1 MSFKPMLAS
10 HAELDKLNY
19 PVFVSP
25 KLDGVR
31 AVVIDGI
38 VYSRSLKPIPN
49 KFVQQCFGKPEYN
62 GLDGELIVGDPTDQ
76 HCFANTTS
84 GVMSEDGEPDVHYY
98 IFDSFKEPN
107 IYWHERFWFS
117 CIVNYGKTFLIRIV
131 PQVACFNEEQVLA
144 AEKNSLEKGYEGLVI
159 RDPNAPY
166 KFGRSTV
173 KEGYLLKLKRYLDSE
188 AKVIGWEPLLSNTNE
203 AKRNELGKLERS
215 NCKAGMVEQ
224 PLLGTIQVKD
234 LKTEVVFNIGSGFT
248 EEQRRTFY
256 NDPQLILGKIIKY
269 KYFPVGVK
277 ELPRHPVFLGIRDE
291 RDL

>member
-10 HAELDKLNY
+10 HADLDKLKF

-31 AVVIDGI
+31 AVVINHV

-49 KFVQQCFGKPEYN
+49 KYVQGLFRDCE
-62 GLDGELIVGDPTDQ
+62 GLDGELIVGSPTDP

-84 GVMSEDGEPDVHYY
+84 GIMSEEGYPDVCYYVFDNISEPDLTWV
-98 IFDSFKEPN
+98 N
-107 IYWHERFWFS
+107 RFWLGAMKWARDS
-117 CIVNYGKTFLIRIV
+117 VKIV
-131 PQVACFNEEQVLA
+131 PQKACFNKEEVLEQ
-144 AEKNSLEKGYEGLVI
+144 EKIFVDAGYEGLVI
-159 RDPNAPY
+159 RDPNAVY
-166 KFGRSTV
+166 KYGRSTV
-173 KEGYLLKLKRYLDSE
+173 KEGYLLKLKRYQDSE
-188 AKVIGWEPLLSNTNE
+188 AKVLSWEPLLSNTNE
-203 AKRNELGKLERS
+203 AKRNEIGKLERS
-215 NCKAGMVEQ
+215 NHKSGMVEK
-224 PLLGTIQVKD
+224 PLLGTILVKD
-234 LKTEVVFNIGSGFT
+234 LKTGVEFHIGSGFD

-256 NDPQLILGKIIKY
+256 NNPELICGKIIKY

>member
-10 HAELDKLNY
+10 HAELEKLNY

-31 AVVIDGI
+31 AVVIDGV

-62 GLDGELIVGDPTDQ
+62 GLDGELIVGSPTDP

-84 GVMSEDGEPDVHYY
+84 GVMSEEGTPDVHYY

-107 IYWHERFWFS
+107 IHWYERFWLDCMKLAS
-117 CIVNYGKTFLIRIV
+117 DKVIIVSQTPY
-131 PQVACFNEEQVLA
+131 FNEIQLLDK
-144 AEKNSLEKGYEGLVI
+144 EKEYVSAGYEGLVI

-173 KEGYLLKLKRYLDSE
+173 KEGYLLKLKRYLDAE
-188 AKVIGWEPLLSNTNE
+188 ARVIDWEPLLSNQNE

-215 NCKAGMVEQ
+215 NCKSGMVEQ
-224 PLLGTIQVKD
+224 PLLGTIKVED
-234 LKTEVVFNIGSGFT
+234 LQTKAVFNIGSGFN

-256 NDPQLILGKIIKY
+256 KDPQLILGKIVKY

-291 RDL
+291 RDI

>member
-10 HAELDKLNY
+10 HAELDKIRY
-19 PVFVSP
+19 PVYVSP

-31 AVVIDGI
+31 AVVIDGV

-49 KFVQQCFGKPEYN
+49 KYVQLLFGRPEYE
-62 GLDGELIVGDPTDQ
+62 GLDGELIVGNPFDP

-84 GVMSEDGEPDVHYY
+84 GVMSENGDPKVRYCV
-98 IFDSFKEPN
+98 FDNISEPN
-107 IYWHERFWFS
+107 KSWIDRFWFKNVLKPYS
-117 CIVNYGKTFLIRIV
+117 DVIVVV
-131 PQVACFNEEQVLA
+131 PQFICFSEEDILKNEEVFLKQ
-144 AEKNSLEKGYEGLVI
+144 GYEGLVI

-215 NCKAGMVEQ
+215 NHKSGMVEK
-224 PLLGTIQVKD
+224 PLLGTILVKD
-234 LKTEVVFNIGSGFT
+234 LKTGVEFHIGSGFD

-256 NDPQLILGKIIKY
+256 NNPDLICGKIVKY

>member
-10 HAELDKLNY
+10 HADLTKLRY

-31 AVVIDGI
+31 AVVINHV

-49 KFVQQCFGKPEYN
+49 KFVQSLFRDCE
-62 GLDGELIVGDPTDQ
+62 GLDGELIVGSPTDP

-84 GVMSEDGEPDVHYY
+84 GVMSEDSDPKVSYYVFDSISEPD
-98 IFDSFKEPN
+98 
-107 IYWHERFWFS
+107 IYWYQRFWLGCMKWTS
-117 CIVNYGKTFLIRIV
+117 DYVKIV
-131 PQVACFNEEQVLA
+131 PQTPCFTEEEVLA
-144 AEKNSLEKGYEGLVI
+144 KEKEYVDAGYEGLVI

-166 KFGRSTV
+166 KYGRSTV

-188 AKVIGWEPLLSNTNE
+188 ALVLDYAPLLSNTNE

-215 NCKAGMVEQ
+215 NCKAGMVAINQ
-224 PLLGTIQVKD
+224 LGTIKVKD
-234 LKTEVVFNIGSGFT
+234 LKTGVVFNIGSGFT
-248 EEQRRTFY
+248 EEQRKLF
-256 NDPQLILGKIIKY
+256 NHEPDLILGKIVKY

>member
-10 HAELDKLNY
+10 HADLTKLKY

-31 AVVIDGI
+31 AVVIDGV

-49 KFVQQCFGKPEYN
+49 KFVQQCFGKPEYD
-62 GLDGELIVGDPTDQ
+62 GLDGELIVGDPTDP
-76 HCFANTTS
+76 HCFSNTTS
-84 GVMSEDGEPDVHYY
+84 GIMSEDGDPKVHYY
-98 IFDSFKEPN
+98 IFDSFNEPN
-107 IYWHERFWFS
+107 IYWHRRFWEGA
-117 CIVNYGKTFLIRIV
+117 ILNYVKSDLVKLV
-131 PQVACFNEEQVLA
+131 PQFVCFNEGGIL
-144 AEKNSLEKGYEGLVI
+144 KNEEVFLKQGYEGLVI

-173 KEGYLLKLKRYLDSE
+173 REGYLLKLKRYLDSE

-203 AKRNELGKLERS
+203 AKRNELGELERS
-215 NCKAGMVEQ
+215 NCKSGMVEK
-224 PLLGTIQVKD
+224 PMLGTIRVKD
-234 LKTEVVFNIGSGFT
+234 LKTSVQFHIGSGFT
-248 EEQRRTFY
+248 EEQRRSFY
-256 NDPQLILGKIIKY
+256 NDPEQILGKIIKY